1 MSPAEAHECHLWSS
15 QRQKLRKR
23 DGVHVSKG
31 SDDFCFWTLE
41 KCFLLD
47 HPVCCLKRGD
57 FVGSQL
63 QRVSKV
69 SPSVWQ
75 LCRATRGIHVE
86 DGQLVSCL
94 LSELGPVTV
103 TGVLLQVPAQL
114 GLLLLL
120 SNVAIPACALD
131 PPDSAVEPPLAST
144 EVAARPEPPDAV
156 VSRRRPPAAG
166 PEGGGGGDDEA
177 APAAVAARQPVST
190 VQLSPMQE
198 IHMLRLNFALQ
209 NAADLPVAVNSV
221 IRFLAPVTG
230 DFDPVLLEKAMA
242 SVPGRHKARSGM
254 LKLDMLQMLWRRHC
268 MAESV
273 RKHKR
278 VARFLSMDASPQGAY
293 EYLAMTEEIM
303 EREQPVRV
311 PDSPWD
317 GFECVLRTLPI
328 MTLALGEAR
337 TFVKAQRLK
346 HALCLENSSQHVDT
360 YRTQVKGWVSDQ
372 GTEKAVP
379 GFPFGSPA
387 TLQDVTSRLR
397 GAATLQGLVASS
409 KEGFLWNSF

>member
-75 LCRATRGIHVE
+75 VCRATRGINVE

-114 GLLLLL
+114 GLLLL
-120 SNVAIPACALD
+120 ACALD
-131 PPDSAVEPPLAST
+131 LPDSAVGPPLAST
-144 EVAARPEPPDAV
+144 EVAARP
-156 VSRRRPPAAG
+156 AG

-177 APAAVAARQPVST
+177 ASAAVAARQPVST

-198 IHMLRLNFALQ
+198 IHMLRSNFGLQ
-209 NAADLPVAVNSV
+209 NAADLPVVVNSV
-221 IRFLAPVTG
+221 IRFLAPIAG

-242 SVPGRHKARSGM
+242 SVPGRHKVRSGM

-268 MAESV
+268 VAESV

-278 VARFLSMDASPQGAY
+278 VARFLSMGASP
-293 EYLAMTEEIM
+293 
-303 EREQPVRV
+303 VR
-311 PDSPWD
+311 
-317 GFECVLRTLPI
+317 
-328 MTLALGEAR
+328 
-337 TFVKAQRLK
+337 
-346 HALCLENSSQHVDT
+346 
-360 YRTQVKGWVSDQ
+360 
-372 GTEKAVP
+372 
-379 GFPFGSPA
+379 
-387 TLQDVTSRLR
+387 
-397 GAATLQGLVASS
+397 GL
-409 KEGFLWNSF
+409 